1 MFQKLKK
8 FLIYFMLVMI
18 SERAMSSDAEMVL
31 IYNTTWAQIALN
43 LIDIGLVSMNFISAY
58 IFWQKGNRDLA
69 RELEREIRQ
78 LRLDNIEKE
87 KSIKEAAIIL
97 DELEELLGIKHEEN
111 NNI

>member
-1 MFQKLKK
+1 MCQKLKK
-8 FLIYFMLVMI
+8 FLIYLMLIMM
-18 SERAMSSDAEMVL
+18 SERTMASDAEITL

-43 LIDIGLVSMNFISAY
+43 IIDIGLVSMNFVSAY

-78 LRLDNIEKE
+78 LRLDNLEKE
-87 KSIKEAAIIL
+87 KSIKEASLIL
-97 DELEELLGIKHEEN
+97 DELEESLAIKHEEN